1 MKNTT
6 EKVDPVVVELIKGA
20 FRSARSEME
29 ALIDRTSMSP
39 FIREKKDYFSAFFDR
54 HGQLISGTRIPLAVN
69 LIDCIFGEYPIE
81 KMSDGDLYIY
91 NDPYWSKG
99 AVSHLPDMVFV
110 APVFDH
116 GEVRGF
122 AEAWGHLWDIGGL
135 MPGSISPDATETFHE
150 GILVPPT
157 RISRA
162 GEINVEVMRMF
173 LRNSRFPEMVKGDLN
188 AIMACCQLGKRRFE
202 EILQRF
208 GREVV
213 ERASE
218 VVLEQTAATL
228 RRVMAEKIP
237 DGTFSFTDYL
247 DSDGVSDNSYSVALT
262 LKKSTDQISMDFAK
276 SGDQAIGAI
285 NFKMDKSVPANMMG
299 LLLTGDEPGV
309 EMNSGF
315 SRAIDEVILRPG
327 SIVDPLY
334 PAPVGMRAHTM
345 VRVTSTLLGVIGQAT
360 EGQMSAASP
369 VYVLYY
375 LRSHDRL
382 RGSYELCIEGLGV
395 GFGARTFSDGID
407 AVYFVAQKN
416 YPVEFAE
423 MEFGVRIE
431 GYRIHE
437 DSGGPG
443 YYRGGAGI
451 VRDVRVIGDEAVLGI
466 RLDNVRFPAWGTN
479 GGQAGGSGNVVIN
492 PGTKEERTLVPMS
505 DQNRLE
511 KGDLLRVMTSGGGG
525 WGDPFT
531 RPPETVLDDVLDGF
545 VSIEKAHL
553 DYGVIVTED
562 RDVDIAATKKLRQQ
576 RSTATAFVN
585 RGSTEVP
592 NVSNS

>member
-1 MKNTT
+1 
-6 EKVDPVVVELIKGA
+6 
-20 FRSARSEME
+20 
-29 ALIDRTSMSP
+29 
-39 FIREKKDYFSAFFDR
+39 
-54 HGQLISGTRIPLAVN
+54 
-69 LIDCIFGEYPIE
+69 
-81 KMSDGDLYIY
+81 
-91 NDPYWSKG
+91 
-99 AVSHLPDMVFV
+99 
-110 APVFDH
+110 
-116 GEVRGF
+116 
-122 AEAWGHLWDIGGL
+122 
-135 MPGSISPDATETFHE
+135 
-150 GILVPPT
+150 
-157 RISRA
+157 
-162 GEINVEVMRMF
+162 
-173 LRNSRFPEMVKGDLN
+173 MVKGDLN

-562 RDVDIAATKKLRQQ
+562 RDVDIAATEKLRQQ

>member
-202 EILQRF
+202 EMLQRF

-237 DGTFSFTDYL
+237 DGTFSFTD
-247 DSDGVSDNSYSVALT
+247 
-262 LKKSTDQISMDFAK
+262 
-276 SGDQAIGAI
+276 
-285 NFKMDKSVPANMMG
+285 
-299 LLLTGDEPGV
+299 
-309 EMNSGF
+309 
-315 SRAIDEVILRPG
+315 
-327 SIVDPLY
+327 
-334 PAPVGMRAHTM
+334 
-345 VRVTSTLLGVIGQAT
+345 
-360 EGQMSAASP
+360 
-369 VYVLYY
+369 
-375 LRSHDRL
+375 
-382 RGSYELCIEGLGV
+382 
-395 GFGARTFSDGID
+395 
-407 AVYFVAQKN
+407 
-416 YPVEFAE
+416 
-423 MEFGVRIE
+423 
-431 GYRIHE
+431 
-437 DSGGPG
+437 
-443 YYRGGAGI
+443 
-451 VRDVRVIGDEAVLGI
+451 
-466 RLDNVRFPAWGTN
+466 
-479 GGQAGGSGNVVIN
+479 
-492 PGTKEERTLVPMS
+492 
-505 DQNRLE
+505 
-511 KGDLLRVMTSGGGG
+511 
-525 WGDPFT
+525 
-531 RPPETVLDDVLDGF
+531 
-545 VSIEKAHL
+545 
-553 DYGVIVTED
+553 
-562 RDVDIAATKKLRQQ
+562 
-576 RSTATAFVN
+576 
-585 RGSTEVP
+585 
-592 NVSNS
+592 